1 MSRGAGSRHRAPGGP
16 HGIEV
21 AFGVLLA
28 STSGAAIMAHTFG
41 PVPLRYLAPFV
52 VMPSAGVLMGAVLLG
67 RRNYAGLHLIAGRL
81 MQGALWG
88 LIATAVYDLVRPLL
102 LLALQLEFDPFR
114 AIRVFGSLITNR
126 PERDGIAQAAGWSYH
141 FWNGISFG
149 MMYAL
154 VRPRG
159 GVWTGLVW
167 GLTLEGLM
175 MATYPSF
182 LRLRLDNP
190 GFLVTSI
197 AGHGL
202 WGLVLGYGLQRWGHE
217 R

>member
-1 MSRGAGSRHRAPGGP
+1 MQGPARLAAPP
-16 HGIEV
+16 RLQTIEA

-41 PVPLRYLAPFV
+41 PVPLRYLAPYV
-52 VMPSAGVLMGAVLLG
+52 VMPSAGVLLGAVLLG
-67 RRNYAGLHLIAGRL
+67 RRNYAGLHLVARRL
-81 MQGALWG
+81 MLGALWG
-88 LIATAVYDLVRPLL
+88 LIATAVYDVVRPLL
-102 LLALQLEFDPFR
+102 LLVLQLEFDPFR
-114 AIRVFGSLITNR
+114 AIRVFGSLITRR
-126 PERDGIAQAAGWSYH
+126 PERDLFSQCIGWSYH

-159 GVWTGLVW
+159 GLITGLMW
-167 GLTLEGLM
+167 GLALEGLM

-197 AGHGL
+197 VGHGL
-202 WGLVLGYGLQRWGHE
+202 WGIVLGYGLQRWGHE
-217 R
+217 H